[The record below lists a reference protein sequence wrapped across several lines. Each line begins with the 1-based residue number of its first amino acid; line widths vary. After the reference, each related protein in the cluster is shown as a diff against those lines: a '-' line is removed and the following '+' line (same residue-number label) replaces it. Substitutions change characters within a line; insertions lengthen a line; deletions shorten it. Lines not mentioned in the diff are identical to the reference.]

1 MKQKA
6 NFYVSI
12 PKDFGS
18 VKQKVALGLT
28 KRQLICFLGA
38 GLVGVPIYLLLK
50 NMAEPNMA
58 MLVMVLVMAPF
69 FAFALY
75 EKDGLPLEAILK
87 MIIDENYIRPK
98 VRPVMYEPVLAGV
111 EQVMNYDQMM
121 KEKKESSFLFFGRK
135 KEAEK
140 KDDNTPKTSP
150 GNNKKPDHDKK
161 EPEKKAI
168 FKKTKNGKKGI
179 GPNDPMST
187 EMLRDYAAAMHKA
200 QRTGKRPPKSAS
212 ESLPFKSMSEDGILH
227 QKSDEYAILM
237 SFEDINYEQA
247 NVNNQKD
254 IWSDWCMLLNSFDI
268 EANYQ
273 FVYYNKY
280 ADVDETAK
288 KLRLVAT
295 EDKTTNQMVKELND
309 YIYGILKKG
318 NKGMEKHMYLV
329 VSFKSSYKK
338 LRIAANEIRERLSN
352 EFEEKLGI
360 KNRWLDG
367 YEWLSALFYMVNP
380 YRDEKFLFSW
390 DARKTGMLSEKEQ
403 LCNHAFTFG
412 SQINTFRVGSKVGC
426 ASYLKISAN
435 KLSDRFLAD
444 FLNLD
449 SEVIISFHV
458 EGIHQNKAVKMVK
471 ALLTNLQ
478 KMVIDE
484 QKTAVNNGYGMNN
497 VSPELKRNVEGAEEL
512 LDNVSMDDEKLFYVT
527 ITMVQIADTPNKL
540 TRNFNAAHAI
550 ASAQTCELV
559 RLDHQQEN
567 GYFSSLPL
575 GVNKLAIKRLLT
587 TTSLGVFLPFKIKEL
602 LQFGESLCIGYNK
615 ITGHIIMADIKR
627 LQNPNMIVLGK
638 PGRGKSFFVKMMMLQ
653 VFLKTKDDIL
663 ICDPEGEYHPLVRVM
678 GGQMIKLCAGSPH
691 HINPLD
697 MNPDMEDVEV
707 ALVDKATFVMSMFEQ
722 ILKGKSASDPQDRS
736 IIDRALRKIYDS
748 FLHSRD
754 TADLPT
760 FTELF
765 AALKEDDSKRAKYLT
780 DTFEVYVHGS
790 LNFFNHR
797 TNINMDNRVVCFD
810 IRDLSNELKDLGM
823 LFVQETVWSKVSANR
838 ERKKYTRYFID
849 EFHVLLKDAQTAAYS
864 KDIWKRFRKWLG
876 MPCGITQNV
885 TDLMM
890 SPEIKTI
897 FDNSDCYV
905 ILGQDENEAA
915 MLSEEL
921 NLTAKQQK
929 CISTRSGGEGLFIY
943 GGDVMPYV
951 GRIPQEGTIYKTIT
965 TRFAETDADQVS
977 AALLKAEVNVSG

>member
-12 PKDFGS
+12 PKDFSS

-28 KRQLICFLGA
+28 RRQLVCFLGA
-38 GLVGVPIYLLLK
+38 GIVGVPTYLLLK
-50 NMAEPNMA
+50 NVVNPNMA

-75 EKDGLPLEAILK
+75 EKDGLPLEAIIKL
-87 MIIDENYIRPK
+87 IIDESFIRPK
-98 VRPVMYEPVLAGV
+98 IRPVMYEPVLEGV
-111 EQVMNYDQMM
+111 EQIINYDQML
-121 KEKKESSFLFFGRK
+121 KEKKSSSFAFGK
-135 KEAEK
+135 KKSSSGKSKSTPSGNK
-140 KDDNTPKTSP
+140 KKPPSDNNDDNQ
-150 GNNKKPDHDKK
+150 KKKS
-161 EPEKKAI
+161 
-168 FKKTKNGKKGI
+168 FFRKTKSGKKGI

-200 QRTGKRPPKSAS
+200 QQTGKRPPKSAS
-212 ESLPFKSMSEDGILH
+212 ESIPFKSMSEAGIMH
-227 QKSDEYAILM
+227 QKGNEYAIIL

-247 NVNNQKD
+247 NVNTQKD

-288 KLRLVAT
+288 RLRLAAT
-295 EDKTTNQMVKELND
+295 ADDTTNQMVDELNN

-318 NKGMEKHMYLV
+318 NKGMEKHMYMV

-338 LRIAANEIRERLSN
+338 LKATSDEIKERISN

-360 KNRWLDG
+360 SNRWLDG

-390 DARKTGMLSEKEQ
+390 DAKKTGMLSEKEQ

-412 SQINTFRVGSKVGC
+412 SQIDTFRVGSKVGC
-426 ASYLKISAN
+426 ASYLKIAAN
-435 KLSDRFLAD
+435 KLSDRFLAS

-449 SEVIISFHV
+449 SEIIISFHV
-458 EGIHQNKAVKMVK
+458 EGIPQNKAIKMVK
-471 ALLTNLQ
+471 TLLTNLQ

-484 QKTAVNNGYGMNN
+484 QKDAVNNGYGMNN

-540 TRNFNAAHAI
+540 TRNFNSAHAI
-550 ASAQTCELV
+550 ASEQTCDLI

-615 ITGHIIMADIKR
+615 ITGHIIMADIKK

-653 VFLKTKDDIL
+653 VYLKTKDDIL

-678 GGQMIKLCAGSPH
+678 QGQMIKLCAGSAH

-697 MNPDMEDVEV
+697 MSPDVEDFEV

-736 IIDRALRKIYDS
+736 IIDRALRKIYAS
-748 FLHSRD
+748 FLHSRNID
-754 TADLPT
+754 DLPT

-765 AALKEDDSKRAKYLT
+765 DALSEDESKRASYLT

-838 ERKKYTRYFID
+838 EQKKYTRYFID

-965 TRFAETDADQVS
+965 TRFTETDADQVS
-977 AALLKAEVNVSG
+977 AALMKAEVK